1 MTFHRALPTVSLAVA
16 LALGI
21 AGCGGGADSSPDA
34 ASATSSSPAGDSTA
48 TQSDSMES
56 ATGTAP
62 ASASGDAMMTPGRYL
77 TLEQYRAD
85 PNAAKAAHI
94 VFFFHAPWCPDCRA
108 TDASL
113 TTDGVPDGLTVVK
126 VDYDT
131 ETELRQKYGITQQHT
146 FVLVD
151 PEGMQQKTW
160 TGSKSGA
167 EILAETT

>member
-1 MTFHRALPTVSLAVA
+1 MTFHRALPTVSLAVV

-21 AGCGGGADSSPDA
+21 AGCGGTESSPDA
-34 ASATSSSPAGDSTA
+34 ASAASSSSGEPTA
-48 TQSDSMES
+48 THSDSMAGES
-56 ATGTAP
+56 ATGTA
-62 ASASGDAMMTPGRYL
+62 ATSASGDPMMMPGHYL

-85 PNAAKAAHI
+85 PNAAKAAHV

-113 TTDGVPDGLTVVK
+113 TSDGVPDGLTVVK

-131 ETELRQKYGITQQHT
+131 ETDLRQKYGITQQHT

-151 PEGMQQKTW
+151 PEGMEQKTW
-160 TGSKSGA
+160 TGSKTGA